1 MTTSVNVPDRKVFV
15 SDRTGWLEK
24 HNKGRVVSMVE
35 VKYHRVKI
43 KKTARKKKDQPAP
56 TNGPYR
62 EESLYYVLDKNTSYG
77 EMHLTAGSVFSK
89 NEIIELE
96 LFVARHKAKLRL
108 LAKVKRT
115 ETFHELKR
123 PLFRGDLQFAAV
135 SKYDFENIKLL
146 EEQRLREETAFK
158 NAFAQQK
165 KADAPP
171 PNSMRL
177 TFKKG

>member
-1 MTTSVNVPDRKVFV
+1 MSE
-15 SDRTGWLEK
+15 RTGWLEK

-43 KKTARKKKDQPAP
+43 RKTPRKKKGQPAP
-56 TNGPYR
+56 SGAYR

-108 LAKVKRT
+108 LAKVKKT

-135 SKYDFENIKLL
+135 NKSDFENIKSL
-146 EEQRLREETAFK
+146 EEQRQREETAFR
-158 NAFAQQK
+158 NAFAQQAK
-165 KADAPP
+165 SDAPP

-177 TFKKG
+177 TFKRG

>member
-1 MTTSVNVPDRKVFV
+1 MSEK
-15 SDRTGWLEK
+15 TGWLEK
-24 HNKGRVVSMVE
+24 HNKGRLVSMVE

-43 KKTARKKKDQPAP
+43 RKTARKKKGQPPP
-56 TNGPYR
+56 TSSGGYR
-62 EESLYYVLDKNTSYG
+62 DESLYYVLDKGTNYG
-77 EMHLTAGSVFSK
+77 EMQLTAGSVFSK

-96 LFVARHKAKLRL
+96 LFVSRHKAKLRL
-108 LAKVKRT
+108 LAKVKKT

-135 SKYDFENIKLL
+135 NKHDFENIKSL

-158 NAFAQQK
+158 NAHQVK
-165 KADAPP
+165 SEPPP

-177 TFKKG
+177 TFKRG

>member
-1 MTTSVNVPDRKVFV
+1 MSEK
-15 SDRTGWLEK
+15 TGWLEK
-24 HNKGRVVSMVE
+24 FNKGRVVSMVE

-43 KKTARKKKDQPAP
+43 RKTPRKKKGQSAAP
-56 TNGPYR
+56 TGAYR
-62 EESLYYVLDKNTSYG
+62 DENLYYVLDKKTSYG
-77 EMHLTAGSVFSK
+77 EMHLTAGSVFST

-108 LAKVKRT
+108 LAKVKKT

-135 SKYDFENIKLL
+135 NKHDFENIRSL
-146 EEQRLREETAFK
+146 EEQRVREETAFK
-158 NAFAQQK
+158 NAFQMK
-165 KADAPP
+165 SEPPP